1 MGVTSLPSS
10 HLVVTI
16 ANESH
21 VIPLR
26 WLRDIIAGRVEADA
40 QTCQL
45 LAAII
50 LSMTDE

>member
-1 MGVTSLPSS
+1 MGVTNLPSS

-16 ANESH
+16 ASESH

-26 WLRDIIAGRVEADA
+26 WLRDIIAGRIEADTE
-40 QTCQL
+40 TCKL